1 MKKKI
6 ALILAL
12 CLAMTSFSACSTSSK
27 KGSGRSSSD
36 SDTKAEADDDDDDDD
51 TEPTRATRETTARQ
65 DPTPTPSPVPTETP
79 VSIKPT
85 ENANIN
91 WTKYTSPDGYFTI
104 SVPQGWNVIYNDY
117 DVISYEV
124 IVYDTNAEKFFYFGT
139 SFVSFPSEENFDY
152 WMDVTASY
160 GLPTSDYGYI
170 SPEATAISLFENSG
184 DRFGYTDFELIDVL
198 GENGYGDYFLQAN
211 VKDMNNGRNYEGIF
225 TSSLV
230 DTPMYY
236 QQMDWDL
243 AAGTTCIMLPVEQ
256 FTDWLGVMLQ
266 IYASLSFTDAYYT
279 DRNIVWEQTF
289 QTSNYIMYN
298 ANQTSDMIMDSWENS
313 NRSSD
318 ITSQEYSDA
327 TLGRERVYDTETGDV
342 YYADNG
348 WSDSYSGTRYEPVES
363 GSDYYLQP
371 VVGTISY

>member
-1 MKKKI
+1 
-6 ALILAL
+6 
-12 CLAMTSFSACSTSSK
+12 
-27 KGSGRSSSD
+27 
-36 SDTKAEADDDDDDDD
+36 
-51 TEPTRATRETTARQ
+51 
-65 DPTPTPSPVPTETP
+65 
-79 VSIKPT
+79 
-85 ENANIN
+85 
-91 WTKYTSPDGYFTI
+91 
-104 SVPQGWNVIYNDY
+104 
-117 DVISYEV
+117 
-124 IVYDTNAEKFFYFGT
+124 
-139 SFVSFPSEENFDY
+139 
-152 WMDVTASY
+152 
-160 GLPTSDYGYI
+160 
-170 SPEATAISLFENSG
+170 
-184 DRFGYTDFELIDVL
+184 
-198 GENGYGDYFLQAN
+198 
-211 VKDMNNGRNYEGIF
+211 MNNGRDYEGIF